1 MKKRIRIAQIGV
13 RHEHADGKMM
23 TLRTMPDEFEI
34 VGVCAESPADRE
46 TFGRRSCYDGL
57 RWMSREE
64 ILATPDLDAVAVETE
79 MTELVPTAML
89 CAERGLHMHMDKPGG
104 ENLEDFGNL
113 LALCEKKKVILQMAY
128 MFRGNPAIQFCIEAA
143 RKGWFGQIFEVYTS
157 MSRARD
163 SDQFRKWL
171 SGYRGGGIFDFGS
184 HLVDIIVSMLGAPE
198 RVVSFQQQLDGDG
211 LNDNGH
217 AVLLY
222 PKTIAT
228 IQTALQQ
235 ADSQQ
240 SRRLFVSGTNA
251 TFELRP
257 LEQEYISYPKFN
269 DRPLKVRFFLREGND
284 AFAAGNHELE
294 FGPMRDRYIDQL
306 EEFAACVRGEKINPY
321 SFEHEYLVQKTVLAV
336 SGYTKWENHSA
347 AAGCS
352 ETETVF
358 PQKSKCKI

>member
-1 MKKRIRIAQIGV
+1 MKKRIKIAQIGV
-13 RHEHADGKMM
+13 RHEHANGKMA

-34 VGVCAESPADRE
+34 VGICAESPADRDS
-46 TFGRRSCYDGL
+46 FGKHSSYEGL
-57 RWMSREE
+57 NWMSREE
-64 ILATPDLDAVAVETE
+64 ILAYPGLDAVAVETE
-79 MTELVPTAML
+79 MTDLVPTAML

-104 ENLEDFGNL
+104 ENLQDFGNL
-113 LALCEKKKVILQMAY
+113 LAFCEKKKVILQMAY

-163 SDQFRKWL
+163 SDEFRKWL

-198 RVVSFQQQLDGDG
+198 RVVSFQQQIDSDG

-257 LEQEYISYPKFN
+257 LEQNYIAYPKFN
-269 DRPLKVRFFLREGND
+269 NTPLKARFFLREGNESY
-284 AFAAGNHELE
+284 APGYHELT

-306 EEFAACVRGEKINPY
+306 EDFAAYVRGEKVNPY
-321 SFEHEYLVQKTVLAV
+321 TFAYEYLVQKTVLAV
-336 SGYTKWENHSA
+336 SGYCEWKKE
-347 AAGCS
+347 
-352 ETETVF
+352 
-358 PQKSKCKI
+358 

>member
-1 MKKRIRIAQIGV
+1 MKKRIKIAQIGV
-13 RHEHADGKMM
+13 RHEHANGKMATM
-23 TLRTMPDEFEI
+23 RTMPDEFEI

-46 TFGRRSCYDGL
+46 TFGKHSCYDGL
-57 RWMSREE
+57 NWMSREE
-64 ILATPDLDAVAVETE
+64 ILAYPGLDAVAVETE

-89 CAERGLHMHMDKPGG
+89 CAEHGLHMHMDKPGG
-104 ENLEDFGNL
+104 EDLQEFGKL
-113 LALCEKKKVILQMAY
+113 LALCKEKNVILQMAY

-143 RKGWFGQIFEVYTS
+143 RKGWFGQIFEIYTS

-163 SDQFRKWL
+163 AEPFRKWL
-171 SGYRGGGIFDFGS
+171 AGYRGGGIFDFGS

-198 RVVSFQQQLDGDG
+198 KIVSFQQQIDGDG

-240 SRRLFVSGTNA
+240 SRRLFVSGTKA

-257 LEQEYISYPKFN
+257 LEQGYAAYPKFN
-269 DRPLKVRFFLREGND
+269 DQPMKARFFLREGNE
-284 AFAAGNHELE
+284 AYEAGHHELS

-306 EEFAACVRGEKINPY
+306 EDFVAYVRGEKVNPY
-321 SFEHEYLVQKTVLAV
+321 TLEYEYLVQKAVLAV
-336 SGYTKWENHSA
+336 SGYMEWKAE
-347 AAGCS
+347 
-352 ETETVF
+352 
-358 PQKSKCKI
+358 